1 MSTTGSNARDVSAD
15 DLAAQLDAVRNDVRL
30 LAEMAGSRARGEAEG
45 VRDEAHRRTE
55 ALSEDARRLYEEAR
69 HGLSD
74 TGTRARGEAEEAI
87 RRNPFA
93 SVGLALAAG
102 WLIGTVLRR

>member
-45 VRDEAHRRTE
+45 VQIGRAH
-55 ALSEDARRLYEEAR
+55 
-69 HGLSD
+69 
-74 TGTRARGEAEEAI
+74 
-87 RRNPFA
+87 
-93 SVGLALAAG
+93 V
-102 WLIGTVLRR
+102 